1 MINKETEKRQF
12 PRLNLHTPLRYQV
25 RGNPQFDNAVS
36 DNISSGG
43 LSFTSHSF
51 MAPNTMLLLEFNV
64 LSRVLR
70 TIARVAWTAP
80 LPHSYR
86 NRLGV
91 EFIEASTEDKQ
102 FLASYVDMQL
112 NQA

>member
-1 MINKETEKRQF
+1 MIKQEEEKRQS

-43 LSFTSHSF
+43 LSFITHSF
-51 MAPNTMLLLEFNV
+51 IPPDTKVMLEFNV

-70 TIARVAWTAP
+70 IISRVAWATP

-86 NRLGV
+86 NRLGL
-91 EFIEASTEDKQ
+91 EFLEAPAEDRD
-102 FLASYVDMQL
+102 FLNDYINMQL
-112 NQA
+112 NKA

>member
-1 MINKETEKRQF
+1 MTNKEEEKRQY

-36 DNISSGG
+36 DNISAGG
-43 LSFTSHSF
+43 LSFTTHSF
-51 MAPNTMLLLEFNV
+51 IPPDTNMMLQFNV

-70 TIARVAWTAP
+70 IIARVAWASP

-86 NRLGV
+86 NRLGL
-91 EFIEASTEDKQ
+91 Q
-102 FLASYVDMQL
+102 FLEAPAEDMEFLNDYINMQL
-112 NQA
+112 SQA